1 MTAEAAAG
9 TRSDS
14 SSEISGDS
22 PDENRTDR
30 TTSAPTS
37 TPTSAPTSAPTPGG
51 STPAGSTPGGRKRR
65 GGRWIERW
73 EPEDETFW
81 AETGARVARRNLAF
95 SVLSEHIG
103 FSIWSLWSVMVLFMG
118 PEYGFDPAGKFF
130 LVAMPTLVGGV
141 LRVPYT
147 FAVARFGGRN
157 WTVISALMLLVPAT
171 AAAVVM
177 KPGTSYTTFLVIAA
191 LAGVGGGNFASSMT
205 NINSFYPLRKKG
217 WALGLNAG
225 GGNIGVP
232 VIQLLGLLVIGTA
245 GAAQPR
251 LVLAVYLPL
260 IVVAAVLAALFMD
273 NLAPVRND
281 TGAALDAAREPH
293 TWVMSVLYIGTFGSF
308 IGYSFAFG
316 LVLQNQFARTPLQA
330 ASLTFIGPL
339 LGSLVR
345 PVGGRLA
352 DRFGGARIT
361 LGNFLAMALATGVV
375 IYASAVRS
383 LPVFLVGFI
392 ALFVLTGLG
401 NGSTYKMIPG
411 IFQAQAVRRGLT
423 GEAAEAS
430 GRRLSGAAMGLIGAV
445 GALGGLAIN
454 LAFRQSFL
462 ATGSGT
468 PAFVS
473 FLVCYAVCTVVTWA
487 VYLRPAA
494 RARRTE
500 RAGAGATAGEAE
512 RRPVHAEV

>member
-1 MTAEAAAG
+1 MTRTATSLADAA
-9 TRSDS
+9 TRTR
-14 SSEISGDS
+14 I
-22 PDENRTDR
+22 
-30 TTSAPTS
+30 
-37 TPTSAPTSAPTPGG
+37 
-51 STPAGSTPGGRKRR
+51 RR

-73 EPEDETFW
+73 DPEDAEFW
-81 AETGARVARRNLAF
+81 RETGERVARRNLVF

-118 PEYGFDPAGKFF
+118 PEYGIDPAGKFF
-130 LVAMPTLVGGV
+130 LVAVPTLVGAV

-157 WTVISALMLLVPAT
+157 WTVLSAALLLVPAL

-177 KPGTSYTTFLVIAA
+177 TPGTSYTTFLVVAA
-191 LAGVGGGNFASSMT
+191 LTGVGGGNFASSMT
-205 NINSFYPLRKKG
+205 NINSFFPLRKKG

-245 GAAQPR
+245 GAGQPR

-281 TGAALDAAREPH
+281 TGAASAAAREPH
-293 TWVMSVLYIGTFGSF
+293 TWVISLLYVGTFGSF

-316 LVLQNQFARTPLQA
+316 LVLQSQFARTPLQA

-339 LGSLVR
+339 LGSLTR

-361 LGNFLAMALATGVV
+361 LGTFAAMAAATGVV
-375 IYASAVRS
+375 IQASATGS
-383 LPVFLVGFI
+383 LPVFVTGFT
-392 ALFVLTGLG
+392 ALFVLSGLG

-411 IFQAQAVRRGLT
+411 IFQAQAERRGLA
-423 GEAAEAS
+423 GEAAAAY

-445 GALGGLAIN
+445 GALGGLGIN
-454 LAFRQSFL
+454 LAFRQAFGSS
-462 ATGSGT
+462 GSGT
-468 PAFVS
+468 PAFVA
-473 FLVCYAVCTVVTWA
+473 FLAVYAVCSVVTWA
-487 VYLRPAA
+487 VYVRRGADGHPGERDAAPETGRDAEAPAYA
-494 RARRTE
+494 RL
-500 RAGAGATAGEAE
+500 
-512 RRPVHAEV
+512 